1 MVHVIFLYARQSP
14 SIWFR
19 FPFASSSTFS
29 FLFFFFSVNLEEC
42 SNGFTETN
50 ADAASLRYFILFFV
64 VCISPGI
71 YWILLL
77 WCDIEREEWRRWKS
91 RNFVLCVQQ
100 RVREKKKFSSGCI
113 ISLDDREGPHMV
125 QWETDSAVSTSIPAA
140 SSFNLPKK
148 KKVKR
153 KKKELR
159 LCRVEKK
166 RPGPRHTGGGVL
178 WIMH

>member
-1 MVHVIFLYARQSP
+1 MQTRLLY
-14 SIWFR
+14 
-19 FPFASSSTFS
+19 
-29 FLFFFFSVNLEEC
+29 V
-42 SNGFTETN
+42 
-50 ADAASLRYFILFFV
+50 YFIFYFLLCASPPVSIEYYYYDVISKERSEEDGKVETLCFV
-64 VCISPGI
+64 CSKESV
-71 YWILLL
+71 
-77 WCDIEREEWRRWKS
+77 
-91 RNFVLCVQQ
+91 
-100 RVREKKKFSSGCI
+100 KKKVEFGMYI

>member
-1 MVHVIFLYARQSP
+1 MISKERSEEDGKVETLCFVCSKE
-14 SIWFR
+14 
-19 FPFASSSTFS
+19 
-29 FLFFFFSVNLEEC
+29 SV
-42 SNGFTETN
+42 
-50 ADAASLRYFILFFV
+50 
-64 VCISPGI
+64 
-71 YWILLL
+71 
-77 WCDIEREEWRRWKS
+77 
-91 RNFVLCVQQ
+91 
-100 RVREKKKFSSGCI
+100 KKKVEFGMYI